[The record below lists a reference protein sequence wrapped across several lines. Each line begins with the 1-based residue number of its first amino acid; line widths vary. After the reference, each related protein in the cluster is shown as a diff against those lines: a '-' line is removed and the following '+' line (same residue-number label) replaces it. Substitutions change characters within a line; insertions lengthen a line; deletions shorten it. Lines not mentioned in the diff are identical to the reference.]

1 MNKDFYDKLPG
12 MVCLILDDIIER
24 YSKEQWFTN
33 AWEEYR
39 QHILSS
45 HIDDMK
51 MPGYVFSKYIKE
63 SGDDL
68 STK

>member
-12 MVCLILDDIIER
+12 MVCLILDDIIEQ
-24 YSKEQWFTN
+24 YSKEQWFTK

-45 HIDDMK
+45 NIDDMN